1 MNITLSKEAQ
11 NLLHLAQENTK
22 QPIEAIITKAL
33 ANYLEDLEDYKSA
46 QEAEKRLLMGTSFI
60 GIKDL
65 AKSTAYSLKE
75 CCNHTR
81 IP

>member
-22 QPIEAIITKAL
+22 QPIEVIITKAL

-46 QEAEKRLLMGTSFI
+46 QEAEKRLLSGTSFI
-60 GIKDL
+60 GIEDL
-65 AKSTAYSLKE
+65 AKKHNLFLE
-75 CCNHTR
+75 R
-81 IP
+81 ML

>member
-22 QPIEAIITKAL
+22 QPLDEIITKVL

-46 QEAEKRLLMGTSFI
+46 QEAEKRLLSGTSFI
-60 GIKDL
+60 GIEDL
-65 AKSTAYSLKE
+65 AKKAKLNASE
-75 CCNHTR
+75 
-81 IP
+81 I

>member
-33 ANYLEDLEDYKSA
+33 ANYLEDLAKKAKLNASE
-46 QEAEKRLLMGTSFI
+46 
-60 GIKDL
+60 IK
-65 AKSTAYSLKE
+65 
-75 CCNHTR
+75 
-81 IP
+81 

>member
-46 QEAEKRLLMGTSFI
+46 QEAEKRLLSGT
-60 GIKDL
+60 L
-65 AKSTAYSLKE
+65 
-75 CCNHTR
+75 
-81 IP
+81 

>member
-46 QEAEKRLLMGTSFI
+46 QEVEKRLLSGTLL
-60 GIKDL
+60 L
-65 AKSTAYSLKE
+65 AL
-75 CCNHTR
+75 R
-81 IP
+81 I

>member
-22 QPIEAIITKAL
+22 QPIETIITKAL

-46 QEAEKRLLMGTSFI
+46 QEAEKRLLSGTSFI
-60 GIKDL
+60 SIEDL
-65 AKSTAYSLKE
+65 AKKAKLNASE
-75 CCNHTR
+75 
-81 IP
+81 I

>member
-46 QEAEKRLLMGTSFI
+46 QEAEKRLLSGTLL
-60 GIKDL
+60 L
-65 AKSTAYSLKE
+65 AL
-75 CCNHTR
+75 R
-81 IP
+81 IYKKGKT

>member
-1 MNITLSKEAQ
+1 MNIALSKEAQ

-46 QEAEKRLLMGTSFI
+46 QEAEATTQRHSLI
-60 GIKDL
+60 GIEDL
-65 AKSTAYSLKE
+65 AKKAKLNASEIK
-75 CCNHTR
+75 
-81 IP
+81 

>member
-46 QEAEKRLLMGTSFI
+46 QEGEKRLLSGTSFI
-60 GIKDL
+60 GIEDL
-65 AKSTAYSLKE
+65 AKKAKLNASEIK
-75 CCNHTR
+75 
-81 IP
+81 

>member
-22 QPIEAIITKAL
+22 QTIEAIITKAL

-46 QEAEKRLLMGTSFI
+46 QEVEKRLLSGTLL
-60 GIKDL
+60 L
-65 AKSTAYSLKE
+65 AL
-75 CCNHTR
+75 R
-81 IP
+81 I